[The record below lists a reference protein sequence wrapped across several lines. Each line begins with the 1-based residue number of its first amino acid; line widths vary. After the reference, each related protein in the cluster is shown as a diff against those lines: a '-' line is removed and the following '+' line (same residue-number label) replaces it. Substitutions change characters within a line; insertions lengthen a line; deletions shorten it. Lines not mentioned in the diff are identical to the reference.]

1 MAVYNQGYPATY
13 QPMSYGMQTM
23 PYQQSY
29 QAPIQMQ
36 QPMQQSY
43 SPAPVPASQ
52 QNSSGIVWVQ
62 GEAAARSYMIANGTS
77 VLLMDSEEP
86 VFYIK
91 TTDSYG
97 MPLPLKIFDYKER
110 TTSSQKLLPGRA
122 ELIEEVPQQSR
133 QDVDLSKYATK
144 DEIDHKIDELY
155 KLIDELTAT
164 KSRKERSNG

>member
-1 MAVYNQGYPATY
+1 MAVYNQGFPATY
-13 QPMSYGMQTM
+13 QPMNYGMQTM

-36 QPMQQSY
+36 QQPVQQSY
-43 SPAPVPASQ
+43 APSPAPQ
-52 QNSSGIVWVQ
+52 QNNSGIIWVQ

-110 TTSSQKLLPGRA
+110 TTNSQKLLPGRA
-122 ELIEEVPQQSR
+122 ELIEEVPQQSYS
-133 QDVDLSKYATK
+133 DVDLSKYATK

-164 KSRKERSNG
+164 KSRKERGNG